1 MRFEKGFQVLIKKI
15 NDYGSENKYNLI
27 KQIFFMLKHLNRNII
42 NEEIIIILVTNNNYT
57 HNS

>member
-1 MRFEKGFQVLIKKI
+1 MRFEKEFQVLIKKI

-42 NEEIIIILVTNNNYT
+42 DEEIIIILVTNNNYT